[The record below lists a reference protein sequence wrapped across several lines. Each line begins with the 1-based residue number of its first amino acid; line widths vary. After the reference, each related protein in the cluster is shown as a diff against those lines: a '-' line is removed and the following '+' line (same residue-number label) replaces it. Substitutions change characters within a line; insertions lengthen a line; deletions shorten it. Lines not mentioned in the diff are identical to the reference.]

1 MVCEDACLFIPV
13 WKYMGWG
20 CLKSYQNLGWLDR
33 PKEKKE
39 SSDRNAD
46 EQITETNEHSRDSL
60 RQNRHQH
67 RRHQP
72 NTAAATET
80 TTTTKTT
87 KTTTNSASAAGR
99 QKASRTAAYKPTT
112 TNMKFLPPSFSGK
125 DGSCVNKVNK
135 VWRGATHNTQH
146 TTHNTQHTTH
156 NTQHTTHN
164 TQHTMHNTQCIHNT

>member
-1 MVCEDACLFIPV
+1 MRMPAYLYLF

-20 CLKSYQNLGWLDR
+20 CLKTYQNLGWLDR

-39 SSDRNAD
+39 SSDRSAD
-46 EQITETNEHSRDSL
+46 EQIRKTNEHSRDSL

-72 NTAAATET
+72 NTATATET

-87 KTTTNSASAAGR
+87 ITTTNSASAAER
-99 QKASRTAAYKPTT
+99 QNASRTAAYKPTT

-125 DGSCVNKVNK
+125 DGGCVNKVC
-135 VWRGATHNTQH
+135 RGVTHNTQH
-146 TTHNTQHTTH
+146 TTHSTQHIKH
-156 NTQHTTHN
+156 N
-164 TQHTMHNTQCIHNT
+164 